1 MNITCTTC
9 NASNPDG
16 AAFCE
21 ECGVELTAE
30 ATAAA
35 PAPETPPPPQPASGF
50 LDDEPLGEPLAEPDS
65 DASAPGTVPID
76 PGISTPAPAPVVAEP
91 WDGASD
97 APLRERPFD
106 RLPDDKV
113 VAEPWDGASDASAPA
128 PAVPQGVQS
137 AQLVLVEFGSVTDTA
152 IPLQNSPVIV
162 GKFDPSQGPVD
173 LDMSRFA
180 GSEYL
185 SRQHAELYFDDGWMV
200 RDLGSTNGVFIRKR
214 GQAQFQPRL
223 QSPAPLENE
232 DVIAFGN
239 VHFIFRTTA

>member
-9 NASNPDG
+9 NASNPAA

-35 PAPETPPPPQPASGF
+35 PAPEAPPQPQPASDF
-50 LDDEPLGEPLAEPDS
+50 LDDEPLDEPLAEPDS

-76 PGISTPAPAPVVAEP
+76 PGISAPAPPPPVVAEP
-91 WDGASD
+91 WDGDSSASTP
-97 APLRERPFD
+97 A
-106 RLPDDKV
+106 
-113 VAEPWDGASDASAPA
+113 VAIDPA
-128 PAVPQGVQS
+128 PDVPQGVQS

-200 RDLGSTNGVFIRKR
+200 RDLGSTNGVFIRKS

>member
-9 NASNPDG
+9 NASNPAG
-16 AAFCE
+16 ADFCE

-30 ATAAA
+30 TTDAAHA
-35 PAPETPPPPQPASGF
+35 PVAPPQPQPPPGSS
-50 LDDEPLGEPLAEPDS
+50 DDELLAEPGS
-65 DASAPGTVPID
+65 DASALGTVPID
-76 PGISTPAPAPVVAEP
+76 PEVAPAPAPVATEP
-91 WDGASD
+91 WASVSGASD
-97 APLRERPFD
+97 QA
-106 RLPDDKV
+106 
-113 VAEPWDGASDASAPA
+113 VALDPA

-200 RDLGSTNGVFIRKR
+200 RDLGSTNGVFIRKS

>member
-9 NASNPDG
+9 NASNPAV

-35 PAPETPPPPQPASGF
+35 PAPEAPPPPSQPASGF
-50 LDDEPLGEPLAEPDS
+50 LDDEPLDEPLAEPDS

-76 PGISTPAPAPVVAEP
+76 PGISAPAPAPVVAEP
-91 WDGASD
+91 WDGDS
-97 APLRERPFD
+97 
-106 RLPDDKV
+106 
-113 VAEPWDGASDASAPA
+113 GASTPAVAVDPA

-200 RDLGSTNGVFIRKR
+200 RDLGSTNGVFIRKS

>member
-1 MNITCTTC
+1 MNICTTC
-9 NASNPDG
+9 NASNPAD
-16 AAFCE
+16 APFCE

-35 PAPETPPPPQPASGF
+35 PAPEVLPQPQPASDF
-50 LDDEPLGEPLAEPDS
+50 LSDEPLDEPLVEPDT
-65 DASAPGTVPID
+65 DASAPSPLGTVPID
-76 PGISTPAPAPVVAEP
+76 PGGISAPALDEHASVSPAPLDEVLAPVDPNLAAAAI
-91 WDGASD
+91 D
-97 APLRERPFD
+97 
-106 RLPDDKV
+106 
-113 VAEPWDGASDASAPA
+113 PA

-185 SRQHAELYFDDGWMV
+185 SRQHAELYFDAGWMV

>member
-9 NASNPDG
+9 NASNPAG

-35 PAPETPPPPQPASGF
+35 SAPEAPPPPPPAAGF
-50 LDDEPLGEPLAEPDS
+50 LDEEPLGEPLAEPDS
-65 DASAPGTVPID
+65 EASAPGTVPID
-76 PGISTPAPAPVVAEP
+76 PGISAPAPVVAEP
-91 WDGASD
+91 WDGDS
-97 APLRERPFD
+97 
-106 RLPDDKV
+106 
-113 VAEPWDGASDASAPA
+113 GASDQVAALDPA

>member
-9 NASNPDG
+9 NASNPAV

-50 LDDEPLGEPLAEPDS
+50 LDEEPLDEPLAEPDS

-76 PGISTPAPAPVVAEP
+76 PGISAPAPAPVVAEP
-91 WDGASD
+91 WDGDSD
-97 APLRERPFD
+97 AAAPAAVLD
-106 RLPDDKV
+106 
-113 VAEPWDGASDASAPA
+113 PA